1 MHIVQNAIVITA
13 VFLSN
18 PRNPNDIHEE
28 TRTQRDRNSND
39 YLCSR
44 EYVES
49 CAKWRFDKLCA
60 ISLLKNLYAMLKKF
74 CWVISLRLEM
84 HSDVLWL
91 SGDHPMDG
99 TTTRDRPTVVACF
112 LLLLCRPSNVLKVF
126 LFLSIRYPSPTSIF
140 DLFNPCTTAATAN
153 ALTWLWHISRGD
165 VAKKREE
172 EENRTRPFCGKM
184 SGGKRKKSLIQ
195 HTPFLLQSGF
205 LTSVSAST
213 EKMEIFWLFFAS
225 LTLTWHGM
233 LPKVLFPKKSSS
245 YLDCIKGQAHNNGK
259 WLCAD
264 GVYGKLT
271 VAQIG
276 NFDLILKTHGNAF
289 L

>member
-1 MHIVQNAIVITA
+1 MHIVQNAIVISA

-28 TRTQRDRNSND
+28 TRTQRDANSND

-49 CAKWRFDKLCA
+49 YAKWRFDKLCP
-60 ISLLKNLYAMLKKF
+60 ICLLKNLYAMLKKF

-99 TTTRDRPTVVACF
+99 ATTRDRPTVVACF

-184 SGGKRKKSLIQ
+184 SGGKRKKIIN
-195 HTPFLLQSGF
+195 TAYPVPF
-205 LTSVSAST
+205 A
-213 EKMEIFWLFFAS
+213 KWFFD
-225 LTLTWHGM
+225 LCLCLNRKNGDILVVFCM
-233 LPKVLFPKKSSS
+233 LNTDMTRHVAKSSFPEK
-245 YLDCIKGQAHNNGK
+245 I
-259 WLCAD
+259 
-264 GVYGKLT
+264 
-271 VAQIG
+271 
-276 NFDLILKTHGNAF
+276 FF
-289 L
+289 LPGLHKRTGA